1 MRKFLAEFIGTAVL
15 LTAIVGSGIMAQNL
29 TDDVGIQILINA
41 FSIAL
46 ALYVLITLLSPISG
60 AHLNPL
66 ITVYSRFDRN
76 ISSREMILYV
86 LAQLTGGATGTIFAN
101 LMFSKSGIDI
111 SSKTRSGLGIFI
123 GELIATLGLLIIV
136 ILRSEKAATLVPA
149 WIGSAL
155 LFSSSTSFAN
165 PAVTLSR
172 SLSDTF
178 TGISPD
184 SLAQFLLAQIVA
196 LGIVLGVRA
205 ALKEVK

>member
-41 FSIAL
+41 LSIAL

-66 ITVYSRFDRN
+66 ITVYSRIDRN
-76 ISSREMILYV
+76 ISSREMILYL
-86 LAQLTGGATGTIFAN
+86 LAQFTGGVIGTIFAN

-123 GELIATLGLLIIV
+123 GEVLATLGLLVIV
-136 ILRSEKAATLVPA
+136 ILRSEKTATLVPA

-165 PAVTLSR
+165 PAVTFSR
-172 SLSDTF
+172 TLTDTF
-178 TGISPD
+178 TGIAPA
-184 SLAQFLLAQIVA
+184 SLTQFLLAQIVA
-196 LGIVLGVRA
+196 LGIVLALRA
-205 ALKEVK
+205 ALKGVK

>member
-46 ALYVLITLLSPISG
+46 ALYVLISLLSPISG

-66 ITVYSRFDRN
+66 ITVYSRIDRN
-76 ISSREMILYV
+76 ISSREMILYL
-86 LAQLTGGATGTIFAN
+86 LAQLTGGAIGTIVAN

-123 GELIATLGLLIIV
+123 GEVLATLGLLIIV
-136 ILRSEKAATLVPA
+136 TLKSEKAATLVPT

-165 PAVTLSR
+165 PAVTFSR
-172 SLSDTF
+172 TLTDTF
-178 TGISPD
+178 TGIAPA

-205 ALKEVK
+205 ALKGVK

>member
-46 ALYVLITLLSPISG
+46 ALYVLISLLSPISG

-66 ITVYSRFDRN
+66 ITVYSRIDRN
-76 ISSREMILYV
+76 ISSREMILYL
-86 LAQLTGGATGTIFAN
+86 LAQLTGGAIGTIVAN

-123 GELIATLGLLIIV
+123 GEVLATLGLLIIV
-136 ILRSEKAATLVPA
+136 TLKSEKAATLVPT

-165 PAVTLSR
+165 PVVTFSR
-172 SLSDTF
+172 TLTDTF
-178 TGISPD
+178 TGIAPA

-205 ALKEVK
+205 ALKGVK

>member
-41 FSIAL
+41 LSIAL

-66 ITVYSRFDRN
+66 ITVYSRIDRN
-76 ISSREMILYV
+76 MSSREMIFYL
-86 LAQLTGGATGTIFAN
+86 LAQFTGGVIGTIFAN

-123 GELIATLGLLIIV
+123 GEVLATLGLLVIV
-136 ILRSEKAATLVPA
+136 ILRSEKTATLVPA

-165 PAVTLSR
+165 PAVTFSR
-172 SLSDTF
+172 TLTDTF
-178 TGISPD
+178 TGIAPA
-184 SLAQFLLAQIVA
+184 SLTQFLLAQIVA
-196 LGIVLGVRA
+196 LGIVLALRA
-205 ALKEVK
+205 ALKGVK